1 MHEQG
6 SGRCGLGFING
17 IEISVTSA
25 AGSVWMGL
33 LTHGSSSFPYSFGLS
48 LSWRLAQFLSE
59 QDGAAVPE
67 G

>member
-1 MHEQG
+1 LDWRRGE
-6 SGRCGLGFING
+6 SLDYLR
-17 IEISVTSA
+17 EISVTSA

-33 LTHGSSSFPYSFGLS
+33 FIHGLSSFPYSLGLS
-48 LSWRLAQFLSE
+48 PRRLLAQFLSE

>member
-33 LTHGSSSFPYSFGLS
+33 FIHGLSSFPYSLGLS
-48 LSWRLAQFLSE
+48 PRRLLAQFLSE